1 MSLTCRLIHDPAG
14 CIMLYPSVQ
23 CINSIVTYWRCSVNA
38 KVGKKFVIVPRWKDL
53 PSAMRCTRSLCPDHC
68 ELRLQLWGG
77 HVRQKW
83 REDGEG
89 RKIRQIRQDS
99 PRTFSTSGSTSRS
112 HEAQTIGVMD
122 SWTHGPMDH
131 YTYDHIGIE
140 LCRTKKNK
148 PLQQIFLRIVDIVAQ
163 HCAQHVP
170 SMTCMTLPAFA
181 RIAVWIVARLARWL
195 SCYHAESQGSY
206 EGIVGDADGGA
217 DTRLHQIT
225 SGYIRL
231 HQVKRLNILKHI
243 ETYYWNLS
251 PPSWT
256 VNLSVP
262 ACHWDWQSW
271 DARN

>member
-1 MSLTCRLIHDPAG
+1 MRGVPVDQQNLAGSFGWVHVLDLPLDPWS
-14 CIMLYPSVQ
+14 CMLYPSVQ
-23 CINSIVTYWRCSVNA
+23 CINSIVTYLRCSVNA
-38 KVGKKFVIVPRWKDL
+38 CKKFVIVPRWKDL

-140 LCRTKKNK
+140 LCRTTKNK
-148 PLQQIFLRIVDIVAQ
+148 PLQQIFLRIVAQQWHNIVRNMFLAW
-163 HCAQHVP
+163 P
-170 SMTCMTLPAFA
+170 
-181 RIAVWIVARLARWL
+181 VWTVARLARHDWL
-195 SCYHAESQGSY
+195 SCYHAKSQGSY

-217 DTRLHQIT
+217 DTRLHQVT
-225 SGYIRL
+225 GY
-231 HQVKRLNILKHI
+231 HI
-243 ETYYWNLS
+243 G
-251 PPSWT
+251 
-256 VNLSVP
+256 
-262 ACHWDWQSW
+262 
-271 DARN
+271 